1 VNNFHSPLTTHHSP
15 LTTRRDQAAPLAAR
29 LAAAPTMRMEPT
41 ETTHELT
48 ALPTPLPAEVTP
60 PTVPAEAEPP
70 SETGSYI
77 VIVVHP
83 SPEPLP
89 EGVEQIWA
97 DGWQITYLPPP
108 ARYYAEVRDPTA
120 GEVRVQRVEET
131 IEAET
136 LRPRLNLEIAV
147 RTDESPSAS

>member
-1 VNNFHSPLTTHHSP
+1 
-15 LTTRRDQAAPLAAR
+15 
-29 LAAAPTMRMEPT
+29 MRMEPT
-41 ETTHELT
+41 EAVPEPA
-48 ALPTPLPAEVTP
+48 ALGDQGVPPDQELPARITP
-60 PTVPAEAEPP
+60 GDQGVSPDPEPAEAEPP

-83 SPEPLP
+83 PPEPLP
-89 EGVEQIWA
+89 EGVERIWV
-97 DGWQITYLPPP
+97 DGWQVTYLPPP
-108 ARYYAEVRDPTA
+108 ARYYAEVRDPAA